1 MIAAGALIV
10 IETETFPRSM
20 PANSVSMSSTV
31 SIATPSRPTSPSD
44 SGESESWPISDG
56 MSNAVLS
63 PVCPCS
69 SR

>member
-10 IETETFPRSM
+10 METETSSSLIPSKR
-20 PANSVSMSSTV
+20 VSMSSTV

-56 MSNAVLS
+56 MSNAVER
-63 PVCPCS
+63 PVCPWA